1 MNAGVMDEYEKMIL
15 EYVEW
20 LDEFRRLVDLFGMEA
35 MKATDCHI
43 CEGAVPFVAEDNGY
57 ADCGCASI

>member
-20 LDEFRRLVDLFGMEA
+20 LEEFRRLVEIFGMEA
-35 MKATDCHI
+35 MGATDCQI
-43 CEGAVPFVAEDNGY
+43 CGSAVPNATANGDY